1 MAQVA
6 TPNRRRHSL
15 EVEVP
20 SKTLRRSQEHLSP
33 GQHSAQYGYGPSAI
47 PVADA
52 DHIHKRPYY
61 GQYHSS
67 NHGTSGLYLT

>member
-20 SKTLRRSQEHLSP
+20 FKTLRRSQEHLSP
-33 GQHSAQYGYGPSAI
+33 GQHSAQCGYGPSAI

-52 DHIHKRPYY
+52 DTDIKDPTMNNTTPPTTE
-61 GQYHSS
+61 QAVSI
-67 NHGTSGLYLT
+67 